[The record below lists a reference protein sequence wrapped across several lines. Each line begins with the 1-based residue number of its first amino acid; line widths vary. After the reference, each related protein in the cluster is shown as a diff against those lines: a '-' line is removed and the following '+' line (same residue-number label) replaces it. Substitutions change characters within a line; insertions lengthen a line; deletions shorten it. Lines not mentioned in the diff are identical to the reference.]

1 MKQERNRFRHPFPN
15 AAGAGLGTLCAAS
28 DPISENNMN
37 QRVGARWRTEVQ
49 EAMCSVQRRS
59 GWSRDNLLNRM
70 PRAQLVEAL
79 AEAIWA
85 QRAAYARLSAALETV
100 PELMDESM

>member
-1 MKQERNRFRHPFPN
+1 
-15 AAGAGLGTLCAAS
+15 
-28 DPISENNMN
+28 
-37 QRVGARWRTEVQ
+37 
-49 EAMCSVQRRS
+49 MCSVQRRS
-59 GWSRDNLLNRM
+59 GWSRDDLLNRM